1 MERNRIVVLS
11 TQSGDWEALYVNGEL
26 IEEGHHLGE
35 GSPREFW
42 LEMYNKYNFTPK
54 DIVYCELN
62 DIDEEYAENY
72 GSFHGELDS
81 FNGKY

>member
-1 MERNRIVVLS
+1 
-11 TQSGDWEALYVNGEL
+11 
-26 IEEGHHLGE
+26 
-35 GSPREFW
+35 
-42 LEMYNKYNFTPK
+42 MYNKYNFTPK
-54 DIVYCELN
+54 YIVYCELN